1 MFLYSLRFS
10 IIKDVRYPLFNNWLK
25 LKNICEYNINNSN
38 KVVVDGWLD
47 ECQTKEIKTLSYLY
61 RYEGGIGMEI
71 NKNKQ
76 LRFRTHLH
84 SEKDNDIVLRQYYID
99 KNKNKWTYNNY
110 EDLMNGFVK
119 YSNKFIV
126 KGTDFKKGNYVS
138 GKIELI

>member
-10 IIKDVRYPLFNNWLK
+10 IIKDIHLPIFSNWLR

-38 KVVVDGWLD
+38 KVVVDGWLANCRS
-47 ECQTKEIKTLSYLY
+47 EEIKTLSYLY
-61 RYEGGIGMEI
+61 RYEGGLGMEI

-99 KNKNKWTYNNY
+99 KNKNKWTDNNY
-110 EDLMNGFVK
+110 EDLINGFIK
-119 YSNKFIV
+119 YSNNLIV
-126 KGTDFKKGNYVS
+126 KETDFKRGNYVT
-138 GKIELI
+138 GRIELY

>member
-38 KVVVDGWLD
+38 KVVVDGWLANCSS
-47 ECQTKEIKTLSYLY
+47 EEIKTLSYLY

-76 LRFRTHLH
+76 LRFRTY
-84 SEKDNDIVLRQYYID
+84 SDTRKDNDIVLRQYYNDI
-99 KNKNKWTYNNY
+99 NKNKWTDNNY